1 MSYAIIKVV
10 DVTHMGLL
18 RQITGNWARRKGDG
32 AWETRLSEEVIQAS
46 GYCSRCWSMFIWTA
60 RGFYRHSLF

>member
-18 RQITGNWARRKGDG
+18 RQITGNWARRQGDG
-32 AWETRLSEEVIQAS
+32 AWETRLSEEVIQAA
-46 GYCSRCWSMFIWTA
+46 GTQLAAKYIIRRQATMVQWV
-60 RGFYRHSLF
+60 SL